1 MASIDWTAP
10 GDSIK
15 GNTKAFRKLKGTA
28 SMLAKSFEFKNLKV
42 IIKKSNPQIRTTYH
56 RFQSSKSP
64 TCNLKSFIALYFTPT
79 F

>member
-15 GNTKAFRKLKGTA
+15 GNTKAFRKLKGTGGP
-28 SMLAKSFEFKNLKV
+28 LAKSFESKNLQV
-42 IIKKSNPQIRTTYH
+42 IIKKSNPQIQTAYY

-64 TCNLKSFIALYFTPT
+64 GCN
-79 F
+79 